1 MMPEPEELMDRNITI
16 VQIAEESGVSIAT
29 VSRVLNGT
37 VPVSPKTKARVEAVI
52 EKYHYSPNPLAQGL
66 IRHQTKTLAMIVP
79 DITNPY
85 FSTLF
90 CEIER
95 IAQKSHYSVILCNTS
110 FTASSFREGMRE
122 QESTY
127 FHMVLDKKV
136 DGVILAGGQIDLCE
150 ISEEYKNALYRLA
163 SSIPVVAIGQEIPKI
178 PCRFVNREQAGDL
191 AIPIRYFASLGH
203 TRIGFVGG
211 EPGVTVTE
219 FRLQVYKDTIASL
232 GLDTDEALIA
242 TSDFYMED
250 GYLAAKKLLQS
261 QNRPTALL
269 AMNDHVALGALRA
282 AADAGLAVPQDLSLI
297 SCDQFYDGDFF
308 IPRLTTLN
316 RHDHLLGQYAIELLL
331 SLVKSTPQP
340 DEPQIFPELVLR
352 ESCSSPHRS

>member
-1 MMPEPEELMDRNITI
+1 MDKNITI

-37 VPVSPKTKARVEAVI
+37 VPVSPKTRAQVEAVI
-52 EKYHYSPNPLAQGL
+52 EKYHYTPNPLAQGL

-85 FSTLF
+85 FSALF
-90 CEIER
+90 REIEQ
-95 IAQKSHYSVILCNTS
+95 IAQHSHYSVILCNTS
-110 FTASSFREGMRE
+110 FTASSFHSGKRE

-127 FHMVLDKKV
+127 FQMLLDKKV

-150 ISEEYKNALYRLA
+150 ISEAYKDALYRLA
-163 SSIPVVAIGQEIPKI
+163 SSIPVVAIGPEIPKI
-178 PCRFVNREQAGDL
+178 PCRFVPREQAGDL
-191 AIPIRYFASLGH
+191 AIPIRYLASLGH
-203 TRIGFVGG
+203 KRIGFTGG
-211 EPGVTVTE
+211 EDGVAVTE
-219 FRLQVYKDTIASL
+219 LRLQVYQDTLRTL

-242 TSDFYMED
+242 TSDFYIED
-250 GYLAAKKLLQS
+250 GYLAAKKLLQLK
-261 QNRPTALL
+261 NRPTALL

-282 AADAGLAVPQDLSLI
+282 IADAGLTVPGDVSLI

-316 RHDHLLGQYAIELLL
+316 RHDRGLGRYAIELLL
-331 SLVKSTPQP
+331 SLVQNTLPP
-340 DEPQIFPELVLR
+340 DAPGLFPELVLR
-352 ESCSSPHRS
+352 ESCGAPHR

>member
-1 MMPEPEELMDRNITI
+1 MDKNITI

-66 IRHQTKTLAMIVP
+66 IRRQTGTLAMIVP

-85 FSTLF
+85 FSRLF

-95 IAQKSHYSVILCNTS
+95 IAQAAHYSVILCNTS
-110 FTASSFREGMRE
+110 FTASSFQRGKKD
-122 QESTY
+122 QESAY

-136 DGVILAGGQIDLCE
+136 DGVILAGGQIDLSE
-150 ISEEYKNALYRLA
+150 ISEEYKDALYRLA
-163 SSIPVVAIGQEIPKI
+163 SSIPVVAIGQKIPKI
-178 PCRFVNREQAGDL
+178 PCRFLCREQAGDL
-191 AIPIRYFASLGH
+191 AIPIRYLASLGH

-219 FRLQVYKDTIASL
+219 QRLKVYKDMVRAL
-232 GLDTDEALIA
+232 GLEAKEAFIA
-242 TSDFYMED
+242 TSDYYIED
-250 GYLAAKKLLQS
+250 GYLAAKKLLQLK
-261 QNRPTALL
+261 NRPTALL

-282 AADAGLAVPQDLSLI
+282 AADARFLIPEDFSLI

-316 RHDHLLGQYAIELLL
+316 RQDKRLGQFAVELLL
-331 SLVKSTPQP
+331 SLIQNTPPP
-340 DEPQIFPELVLR
+340 DEPELFPELVLR
-352 ESCSSPHRS
+352 ESCSAPRF